1 MQEQLKNIKI
11 EPLKSF
17 STANIDIDL
26 LRLDLLHPIVSGN
39 KWFKLRY
46 YLEDAIKQGKNTI
59 ASFGGAYSNHLIAM
73 AYAAK
78 QLGLKSVG
86 IIRGDA
92 SSNLSPT
99 LLDAISYGMQPVFV
113 NRKAYTQKNIIQNQ
127 YAMMNWY
134 WINEGGYGIIGARGA
149 STILQTI
156 DTYNYTNIVCAT
168 GTGTMMA
175 GLIMAASTNLKITGI
190 SVLKN
195 NFSILNEIE
204 ALLMPEFKNKEY
216 EIIHGYDFGGYA
228 KHPIELIEF
237 MNKLWQKENCATDI
251 VYTSKLLFA
260 VGDLIEK
267 KYFASGS
274 KVLVIHS
281 GGIQG
286 NRSLSVG
293 QLIF

>member
-1 MQEQLKNIKI
+1 MQEQIKNIKI
-11 EPLKSF
+11 VPLKNF
-17 STANIDIDL
+17 SNAHIKVDL

-46 YLEDAIKQGKNTI
+46 YLEDAIKQGKKTI

-86 IIRGDA
+86 IIRGEA

-99 LLDAISYGMQPVFV
+99 LLDAISYGMQPIFV
-113 NRKAYTQKNIIQNQ
+113 NRKAYTQKNIILNE
-127 YAMMNWY
+127 YAQMNWY
-134 WINEGGYGIIGARGA
+134 WINEGGYGIKGAMGA

-195 NFSILNEIE
+195 HFSIQNEIDT
-204 ALLMPEFKNKEY
+204 LLNNEYSNKQY

-228 KHPIELIEF
+228 KHPISLIEF
-237 MNKLWQKENCATDI
+237 MNELWQKENIATDI

-260 VGDLIEK
+260 VGNLIEK
-267 KYFASGS
+267 KYFVEGS

-293 QLIF
+293 QLNF